1 MIPNTKLMLRK
12 TEKCKQAEV
21 FKQSRVSWLLHCK
34 DVAHV
39 FKHTSDFSIQMH
51 FIKRS

>member
-21 FKQSRVSWLLHCK
+21 FKQSRVFVTTPL
-34 DVAHV
+34 
-39 FKHTSDFSIQMH
+39 QR
-51 FIKRS
+51 RSSRV